1 MSVSAAAIAKVAA
14 TLAQDKN
21 VKKVI
26 GTIVGIILGIIILV
40 IGCFFTITNSVT
52 QGNSNIV
59 SMVFDSTQGSAS
71 INLPPD
77 ISDSMSAS
85 ITQIQ
90 ESFKKLN
97 DAVTQANDRIAP
109 EKLDILWLESV
120 FFSVYFD
127 KQQPDD
133 DFYNSFV
140 DCFIT
145 IKTINGVQREM
156 PVTDENNLFAN
167 LKDNLK
173 LPITDEIINKAKG
186 IYSQVKGDT
195 ISH

>member
-14 TLAQDKN
+14 SLAQDK
-21 VKKVI
+21 KVQKTI
-26 GTIVGIILGIIILV
+26 GTIVGIVLGIIILV
-40 IGCFFTITNSVT
+40 IGCFFTIMSSITK
-52 QGNSNIV
+52 GNSNII
-59 SMVFDSTQGSAS
+59 STVFDSAQGNAS

-145 IKTINGVQREM
+145 LKTINGVQREM
-156 PVTDENNLFAN
+156 PVTDDNNLFAN

-195 ISH
+195 ISR